1 LVTTINIIVVM
12 KAKTNLIVDG
22 HETLKLILSPLRN
35 VGAVH

>member
-1 LVTTINIIVVM
+1 M

-22 HETLKLILSPLRN
+22 HEILELVISLIQN